1 MSLSTIERL
10 SPFSPSF
17 TWDDYTNELYHFSD
31 DYGYLSEEQM
41 TNELK
46 RFKMFS
52 YVNRISFSMTVED
65 FVDFLFDANS
75 NPA

>member
-17 TWDDYTNELYHFSD
+17 TWDDYTNELYRFSD

>member
-1 MSLSTIERL
+1 MSLNTIERL

-17 TWDDYTNELYHFSD
+17 TWDDYTNELYRFSD
-31 DYGYLSEEQM
+31 DYGYLSAEQM
-41 TNELK
+41 IDELK
-46 RFKMFS
+46 RFRMFS